1 VRNRPI
7 LVALAAS
14 LAVAGLSFLLEPFAL
29 LPDPWAWIV
38 WGDEL
43 LRFDLDTTSGP
54 SWKPLPVF
62 IVAAL
67 SVAGD
72 AAPILWDLVAR
83 AGCLLAFFFAWRV
96 ARRLGGTAWAGWIA
110 VAALAICLLPSW
122 MNIVAMGREEG
133 LLCALILW
141 SIDRHQER
149 REGQAFAVLF
159 LAALL
164 RPEVWPFLGLYGL
177 WLLWRRPGTRI
188 EVVVLGLLLLPL
200 WFLPDIVTV
209 GDPLQSSQKAQGG
222 ISGTTL
228 TEPVKRAFELVP
240 ISLQL
245 LALAAAVLAILRL
258 RGQGWRFERPKLRG
272 PAPEAPARG
281 EWRPGERE
289 LQVLALFAS
298 ALVWVALV
306 AVTSKVA
313 NYAGIARFQHPAA
326 ALFAVL
332 AGVGAVWLATLLA
345 DRLGRRELAYA
356 GLAVVVL
363 VALVPSLPQRARR
376 IDRVVK
382 EVQARST
389 LDTSL
394 GDAVDAAGG
403 RGKVVA
409 CGATFTIAGNEP
421 QLAWR
426 LQRHI
431 DQVDSD
437 TPRAPGAVFRVDSQ
451 ALSEPKVR
459 RLGIRL
465 YAVKDRTFDPVAEAG
480 VWEVLEACAPAT
492 SR

>member
-1 VRNRPI
+1 VRKHPI
-7 LVALAAS
+7 LVALAVC

-62 IVAAL
+62 IVAIL
-67 SVAGD
+67 SIAGG
-72 AAPILWDLVAR
+72 AAPVLWDLLAR

-96 ARRLGGTAWAGWIA
+96 ARRLGGTVWAAWIA
-110 VAALAICLLPSW
+110 VAALAVCLLPSW

-141 SIDRHQER
+141 AIDRHQER
-149 REGQAFAVLF
+149 REGQAFLVGF

-177 WLLWRRPGTRI
+177 WLLWKRPRLRA

-228 TEPVKRAFELVP
+228 TEPVKRAYELVP
-240 ISLQL
+240 IPFQL
-245 LALAAAVLAILRL
+245 LALAAAVTAVLRL
-258 RGQGWRFERPKLRG
+258 RGKPWREWFH
-272 PAPEAPARG
+272 EANEHEAT
-281 EWRPGERE
+281 
-289 LQVLALFAS
+289 VIVLFAS
-298 ALVWVALV
+298 ALVWVGLV

-332 AGVGAVWLATLLA
+332 AGVGAVWLGTALA
-345 DRLGRRELAYA
+345 DRFGRRELVLG
-356 GLAVVVL
+356 GLAVVV
-363 VALVPSLPQRARR
+363 VAALVPSLPQRARR

-389 LDTSL
+389 LDTTL

-403 RGKVVA
+403 GKRIVA
-409 CGATFTIAGNEP
+409 CGSVYTIAGNEP

-431 DQVDSD
+431 EQVDSD
-437 TPRAPGAVFRVDSQ
+437 KPKVPGSVFRVDSK
-451 ALSEPKVR
+451 ALSEAKVR
-459 RLGIRL
+459 RLGIGL
-465 YAVKDRTFDPVAEAG
+465 YAVRDRTFDPVAGAG
-480 VWEVLEACAPAT
+480 VWEVLAACRPGVT
-492 SR
+492 LG